1 MVRRRSIEGSPSWT
15 RSPQVTSSGSM
26 SCAAE
31 ATPAAQN
38 RAYCSTVRR
47 SPPPQAA
54 ARSAMTINMT
64 RTGDLILASGV
75 SGCPWA
81 FLFVRGLNRQS
92 LLLPLS

>member
-1 MVRRRSIEGSPSWT
+1 MT
-15 RSPQVTSSGSM
+15 FSGSM

-54 ARSAMTINMT
+54 ARSAMTVNVTMA
-64 RTGDLILASGV
+64 GDLILALGV

-81 FLFVRGLNRQS
+81 FLFVRVVNRQS
-92 LLLPLS
+92 LSLPLS